1 MPVYTGDYLRDTQH
15 LSCSEHGIFLKLLMY
30 CWDQKGPAPIDERRL
45 CGIVNARSGDEIEA
59 MRRVLAEFFIR
70 MEDGYYNKRMQTE
83 IERASSISLARSAA
97 GHKGYEARAKQL
109 PSKCLASAS
118 TPTPTLTLTLT
129 PKEKSSSTKGSRFT
143 LTQLPDDWA
152 LFASKER
159 PDLDPQ
165 ALFAKFSDYWT
176 AVPGAKGR
184 KVDWGATWRNF
195 VRSERAVPAWAKP
208 PQSPEQKAA
217 ELMRLAEERGH

>member
-83 IERASSISLARSAA
+83 VERASSISIARSAA
-97 GHKGYEARAKQL
+97 GHPAAKPQDSPLDSRAQACCADPPGQL
-109 PSKCLASAS
+109 VLYISLRPRRCRGADK
-118 TPTPTLTLTLT
+118 PN
-129 PKEKSSSTKGSRFT
+129 
-143 LTQLPDDWA
+143 LPA
-152 LFASKER
+152 L
-159 PDLDPQ
+159 
-165 ALFAKFSDYWT
+165 
-176 AVPGAKGR
+176 GR
-184 KVDWGATWRNF
+184 KCG
-195 VRSERAVPAWAKP
+195 
-208 PQSPEQKAA
+208 
-217 ELMRLAEERGH
+217 